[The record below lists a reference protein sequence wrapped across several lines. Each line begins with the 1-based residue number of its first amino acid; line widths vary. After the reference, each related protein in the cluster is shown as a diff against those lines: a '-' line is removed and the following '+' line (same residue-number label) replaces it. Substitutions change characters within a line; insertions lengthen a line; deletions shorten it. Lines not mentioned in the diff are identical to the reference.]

1 MTSLMAAE
9 AAEAPDRIA
18 EQSTRAA
25 QAIAAIVADARARD
39 VTLVAVCARGSSGHA
54 ATFAKYLFESR
65 LGLPVFDFAP
75 SLASL
80 YGQAPGMGL
89 QTLLLLISQ
98 SGGSP
103 DLLAVAAAGRAKGA
117 LVVGL
122 INAEGSPL
130 ADACDH
136 VIPLAAG
143 PERSVAAT
151 KSYLCSLS
159 AIVRLAAAWRDD
171 AALAAALA
179 ATPDAMTAAWD
190 RGADLVPALDHL
202 SPVRIVLG
210 RGLTFGAAG
219 EVALK
224 LMETCGLIAS
234 AYSAA
239 EFRHGPMAAAGPQTP
254 VLALAPT
261 DAAAAGVADLCQM
274 LADRGAPVTRL
285 ACGEGGL
292 PAAGDAALEP
302 LILMSAL
309 YRAIEAL
316 SRKRGFDPDHPP
328 ALSKVTRTL

>member
-18 EQSTRAA
+18 EQAARAA
-25 QAIAAIVADARARD
+25 QATTAIVSDARARG

-54 ATFAKYLFESR
+54 ATYTKYLFESR

-80 YGQAPGMGL
+80 YGQAPGMGP

-122 INAEGSPL
+122 INAEDSPL
-130 ADACDH
+130 AAACDH

-159 AIVRLAAAWRDD
+159 AVARVAAAWREDAGLS
-171 AALAAALA
+171 AALS
-179 ATPDAMTAAWD
+179 DAPGAMRRAWD
-190 RGADLVPALDHL
+190 AGGALIQALDHP

-219 EVALK
+219 ETALK

-234 AYSAA
+234 AYSTA

-254 VLALAPT
+254 VLALMPT
-261 DAAAAGVADLCQM
+261 DAAAAGVAELCQM

-292 PAAGDAALEP
+292 PDAGDAALEP

-316 SRKRGFDPDHPP
+316 SRKRGFDPDRPP

>member
-9 AAEAPDRIA
+9 AAEAPSRI
-18 EQSTRAA
+18 AA
-25 QAIAAIVADARARD
+25 QAALAAGPIDAIVAAARARG
-39 VTLVAVCARGSSGHA
+39 VTLVAICARGSSGHA
-54 ATFAKYLFESR
+54 ATYAKYLFESR

-80 YGQAPGMGL
+80 YGQAPGMGPG
-89 QTLLLLISQ
+89 TLLLLISQ

-103 DLLAVAAAGRAKGA
+103 DLLSVAQAGRAKGA

-122 INAEGSPL
+122 INAEQSPL
-130 ADACDH
+130 AAACDQ
-136 VIPLAAG
+136 VLPLGAG

-151 KSYLCSLS
+151 KSYLCSVS
-159 AIVRLAAAWRDD
+159 AVARLAAAWKDD
-171 AALAAALA
+171 EALTRALSTA
-179 ATPDAMTAAWD
+179 PEAMAAAWD
-190 RGADLVPALDHL
+190 AGAGLLPALDRE
-202 SPVRIVLG
+202 SPVRLVLG

-219 EVALK
+219 EAALK

-234 AYSAA
+234 AFSAA
-239 EFRHGPMAAAGPQTP
+239 EFRHGPMAAVGPATP

-261 DAAAAGVADLCQM
+261 DVAAAGVSELCGM
-274 LADRGAPVTRL
+274 LAERGAPVTRI

-302 LILMSAL
+302 LVLVSAL

-316 SRKRGFDPDHPP
+316 SRKRGFDPDRPP